1 MPSVTLIPNSYTNTG
16 SYNFTQS
23 TSYPITRAYNNADH
37 TDNYARLTLASNKN
51 SSRTSTMYLEFD
63 KSDLENIPSS
73 STIGTITANVR
84 YGINNTTYVSA
95 VSIQLHAD
103 TTAKGSA
110 VTTRST
116 TSATS
121 GGAKYSITPGSW
133 TLSELENIRLYISA
147 THNKSTSSG
156 YIYLYGADVT
166 VNYTLP
172 ASYTI
177 SASSTASGV
186 TVTPASQT
194 VYQGESASVTLNKN
208 TNIVVTDNSVDV
220 TSQLVRTQEQ
230 GTQEKIPNACVE
242 STFTTDSSY
251 PTSNGLSDTSST
263 SYARFKLASTQY
275 HATYSFDTS
284 AIPTTATIVS
294 VACSVKAYV
303 TSTSSNI
310 SVKKAQL
317 YASSTAKGSADT
329 LPTTLST
336 WDITTPGDWTA
347 TEVRN
352 IRLRFD
358 GTYSGS
364 SSYYIQFYGAELTIV
379 YTLDSY
385 VYVYTISNVT
395 TGHTILVS
403 SSGGSDIPFRVKQNG
418 SWVTPDKVMAKTGGV
433 WKEAVKIFVKQNGSW
448 TQVM

>member
-1 MPSVTLIPNSYTNTG
+1 MPSVTLIPNSYTTTG
-16 SYNFTQS
+16 TYNFTLS
-23 TSYPITRAYNNADH
+23 TNTSRQISNAYNNADN
-37 TDNYARLTLASNKN
+37 TSSSARMTLASNKN
-51 SSRTSTMYLEFD
+51 SARTSTMYLEFD
-63 KSDLENIPSS
+63 KSALENIPSA
-73 STIGTITANVR
+73 STINSITANVR
-84 YGINNTTYVSA
+84 YYVNNTTYCSA
-95 VSIQLHAD
+95 LSIQLHTN

-110 VTTRST
+110 VTNRPT
-116 TSATS
+116 TST
-121 GGAKYSITPGSW
+121 KYSITPGSW
-133 TLSELENIRLYISA
+133 TISELQNVRLYISA
-147 THNKSTSSG
+147 THNTSTSSA
-156 YIYLYGADVT
+156 YLYLYGADVT

-208 TNIVVTDNSVDV
+208 TNIVVTDNNVDV
-220 TSQLVRTQEQ
+220 TSQLVQTAEQ
-230 GTQEKIPNACVE
+230 GTAEKIPNACVE

-251 PTSNGLSDTSST
+251 PTSNGLSDTTST

-303 TSTSSNI
+303 TSTSGNI

-364 SSYYIQFYGAELTIV
+364 SSYYIQFYGAELTVV